1 MRFISG
7 QKHRVDAPLEVDIPE
22 NNVYMKRVY
31 IIRNGDEKIMKTARV
46 FKSGNSQAVRLPKD
60 FNLDVAQVQ
69 VFWKDGDVVLRPLK
83 RTWQDYFDRGRKFS
97 DDFPESIEDMALE
110 ENLPW

>member
-1 MRFISG
+1 M
-7 QKHRVDAPLEVDIPE
+7 EVDIPGD
-22 NNVYMKRVY
+22 NVY
-31 IIRNGDEKIMKTARV
+31 IICVYIERNGDEKIMKTARV
-46 FKSGNSQAVRLPKD
+46 FKSGNSQAVRLPKE

-97 DDFPESIEDMALE
+97 NDFPESIEDMALE
-110 ENLPW
+110 ENFPW